1 MFLYQ
6 TEIEVD
12 NSLWSGTIKQM
23 YTKLKMEHEVIVVDV
38 RNCSK
43 LLMTF
48 NKCLTRMVKI
58 VSKKKYNATYSIINA
73 KRESKKVKEVCK
85 LENVDVI
92 FCPAKSSSIAYTE
105 LDIPIILLNRCNF
118 STNG

>member
-1 MFLYQ
+1 MKIVF
-6 TEIEVD
+6 ISDGNPVD

-58 VSKKKYNATYSIINA
+58 VSKKKYNATYSILSLIH
-73 KRESKKVKEVCK
+73 
-85 LENVDVI
+85 I
-92 FCPAKSSSIAYTE
+92 
-105 LDIPIILLNRCNF
+105 
-118 STNG
+118 

>member
-1 MFLYQ
+1 M
-6 TEIEVD
+6 
-12 NSLWSGTIKQM
+12 
-23 YTKLKMEHEVIVVDV
+23 

-73 KRESKKVKEVCK
+73 KRESKKVKKEVCK

-92 FCPAKSSSIAYTE
+92 FAE
-105 LDIPIILLNRCNF
+105 LRVVALHIQSLIFQLF
-118 STNG
+118 T